1 MEVKLSRSLSVMVF
15 DAKMQISRPQKRPD
29 LMAILYRAQENR
41 KGTNAVDLRKH
52 LLNGRPDRV
61 GQTLLK
67 RCEDLGLLQ
76 RCDEEDGEKAYNE
89 LPSPKALFVLT
100 PEGEET
106 IREQEVFMPE
116 AGRFRVWVTDDP
128 LLEANRLIYINPVR
142 EENPA
147 WKGSDKEKDT
157 LTDLPPLITDL
168 QGNVVVVLG
177 YDHVQQRVRID
188 EISRQGIKVD
198 SKVSVMADWIV
209 SDTAVP
215 SLSVRGKP
223 ELFSA
228 QSAKRELEMFELNI
242 RLPPPQYPWE
252 TVWNQLLG
260 KSIHEWVKGSRGNV
274 LLTDFADSS
283 LSDKEK
289 LTMKRTLKFRKPSF
303 HELGSFDDTQVDGI
317 PLAPRTDKDAREWAE
332 WMLEQMVVHHIQGE
346 EFQELVREVQELF
359 PDNKLILPDQPTL
372 ARRIAERE
380 RILNKES
387 GTPKLPSVYWFLQAS
402 IDLTEEM

>member
-317 PLAPRTDKDAREWAE
+317 PLSPRTDKDAREWAE

>member
-317 PLAPRTDKDAREWAE
+317 PLAPRTDKDAQEWGE

-346 EFQELVREVQELF
+346 DYRELVREVRDLF

>member
-1 MEVKLSRSLSVMVF
+1 MEVKLSRPLTVMVF

-29 LMAILYRAQENR
+29 LMAILYRARENR
-41 KGTNAVDLRKH
+41 KGTNAVDLCKH

-67 RCEDLGLLQ
+67 RCEELGLLQ
-76 RCDEEDGEKAYNE
+76 RADEGDGEKAYDE
-89 LPSPKALFVLT
+89 LPSPESFFVPT
-100 PEGEET
+100 PEGEEAM
-106 IREQEVFMPE
+106 RQHEVFMPE
-116 AGRFRVWVTDDP
+116 AGRFRIWVTDDP
-128 LLEANRLIYINPVR
+128 LLAANRLISINPVS
-142 EENPA
+142 EESPA
-147 WKGSDKEKDT
+147 RKGTDIEAPP
-157 LTDLPPLITDL
+157 LEDLPPLITNL
-168 QGNVVVVLG
+168 QGQIVVVPG
-177 YDHVQQRVRID
+177 NNHVQQRVRID

-215 SLSVRGKP
+215 TLAVRGN
-223 ELFSA
+223 LG
-228 QSAKRELEMFELNI
+228 MFELST
-242 RLPPPQYPWE
+242 RLPPPNYPWE
-252 TVWNQLLG
+252 RVWNQLLG
-260 KSIHEWVKGSRGNV
+260 KSNHEWVKGSRGNV

-289 LTMKRTLKFRKPSF
+289 LTMKRMLKFRKPSF

-317 PLAPRTDKDAREWAE
+317 PLAPRTDKDAQEWGE

-346 EFQELVREVQELF
+346 DYQELVREVQELF